1 MKYFY
6 IFVDISLHLCY
17 TCFVKR
23 GFCPLQSE
31 RKSKMKKIAFIGSGN
46 MASAIAGGIVKS
58 KTVSPSDILLFD
70 KNPDQYKKFDTSCV
84 KASCSEEAVSSA
96 EYIFF
101 SVKPQN
107 IKDVLAG
114 ISSLDNKGK
123 VFISICAGITIESIE
138 RQLGKVKIVRAMPNT
153 PLLIGQ
159 GVTALCKNKFVTK
172 DEFDFVSSLFS
183 SSGYTTEIEEK
194 DFSALTA
201 LTSSSPAYVYLFA
214 KSMLTGALELGF
226 NPSDAVL
233 LVCKTLIG
241 SANMILSDSRSVDE
255 LIKMVKSPNGTTER
269 ALDVFENNNFTDIVC
284 KAMKACA
291 DRAEE
296 LAKMN

>member
-1 MKYFY
+1 MN
-6 IFVDISLHLCY
+6 
-17 TCFVKR
+17 
-23 GFCPLQSE
+23 
-31 RKSKMKKIAFIGSGN
+31 KIAFIGSGN
-46 MASAIAGGIVKS
+46 MASAIAGGIIKS
-58 KTVSPSDILLFD
+58 KTVLPSDVILFD
-70 KNPDQYKKFDTSCV
+70 KNEEQYKKFDAECK
-84 KASCSEEAVSSA
+84 KASCAKEAALCADYV
-96 EYIFF
+96 FF

-107 IKDVLAG
+107 IKDVLSE
-114 ISSLDNKGK
+114 ISSLDNTGK

-138 RQLGKVKIVRAMPNT
+138 KWLGKVKIIRVMPNT

-159 GVTALCKNKFVTK
+159 GVTALCKNEFVAK
-172 DEFDFVSSLFS
+172 EEFDFVSSLFS

-214 KSMLTGALELGF
+214 KSMLTGAQKLGF

-241 SANMILSDSRSVDE
+241 SANMILSDSRSLDE
-255 LIKMVKSPNGTTER
+255 LIRMVKSPNGTTEK

-284 KAMKACA
+284 EAMKACA